1 MSNIR
6 AQVTLQE
13 FLFTLNQDEDILVTI
28 IDYNNGNKLINKCWK
43 SDLTEYSYP
52 SDNRY
57 TYFDVK
63 YWFVQDFILMLGGLE
78 ITIVKSEEKLF

>member
-1 MSNIR
+1 MRTSI
-6 AQVTLQE
+6 TLEE
-13 FLFTLNQDEDILVTI
+13 FLHTFNQDEDLLVTI
-28 IDYNNGNKLINKCWK
+28 IDYNNDNKIIDKCWK

-78 ITIVKSEEKLF
+78 ITIVKSEEELF